1 MITGSQ
7 QLFINKAIPVFKKD
21 KRIVGV
27 ALGGAYARGTMDEY
41 SDLEFIIAVEPALF
55 SEVLS
60 EKEKIAAS
68 IGNLLAAFPATHM
81 QRPDFLICMYGDP
94 LVHVDLNF
102 QPLDKIWNRMD
113 DPVIQYER
121 GTQMS
126 DEYAK
131 TKAKIPEPDL
141 QWYEDRFWIWV
152 HYIANKI
159 GRNELFDAIEGLSF
173 LRQQVLGPMI
183 LMKNGYPPRGV
194 REIELACPM
203 EIPRLVNTLAS
214 HDQKSCL
221 KALKAAT
228 DLYIYLRGFNVSHVL
243 RRETAEKKAL
253 QYLNYIS
260 ERI

>member
-21 KRIVGV
+21 KRILGV

-41 SDLEFIIAVEPALF
+41 SDLEFMIVVEPSVF

-60 EKEKIAAS
+60 EKEKIAEN
-68 IGNLLAAFPATHM
+68 IGNLLAAFSATHIH
-81 QRPDFLICMYGDP
+81 RPDLLICMYGDP

-102 QPLDKIWNRMD
+102 QPLDAIGDRMV
-113 DPVIQYER
+113 DPVIQYEQ
-121 GTQMS
+121 GTKLS

-131 TKAKIPEPDL
+131 TQARIPKPDL

-159 GRNELFDAIEGLSF
+159 GRNELFDAIEGISF

-203 EIPRLVNTLAS
+203 EIPRLVNTLAA
-214 HDQKSCL
+214 HERKSGL

-228 DLYIYLRGFNVSHVL
+228 DLYIYLRGFNVSSVL
-243 RRETAEKKAL
+243 RREAAEKKAL